1 MLRLFSLGQ
10 FTRAGYI
17 QPAEKLVQS
26 SVLVSMPNERPI
38 VGVARGIRGA
48 IAEQTASFDAALL
61 AVALLVVALGAALM
75 GVQSDTWWQLR
86 TGQVILAT
94 GSVPTRD
101 IFSSTVSGAYWP
113 NHEWLALAIFYG
125 LYTIGGLPALLLGC
139 TALVVLAWA
148 GIVQLS
154 EGPGR
159 VRAAAVLLAMP
170 AQSVIWSARPH
181 LFSLLL
187 VVVALLLLTRPR
199 LHWLYP
205 PLFLLWANLHAGVAF
220 GGVVLVVAALT
231 AIVTEARGGWRAV
244 ACRSCASVHWALITL
259 LSGLATVLNPLGFGL
274 WWYILDSFGDTTR
287 TYLSEWQPPNL
298 DWPASYPFFGLV
310 ALTLAAVLVCWRSWR
325 GQRDWTLLLLALLF
339 GWLGFRSMR
348 HTAFFAVVAAP
359 LLSRP
364 FREWQPLAKQPG
376 ARRWANGA
384 LLAGLFC
391 GSALIAG
398 RAWAAMPAQPLSG
411 ALVAAVRRCP
421 GTLFNTYDTGGPLI
435 WQVPERAVFVDNR
448 QDPYPADL
456 LFRAAL
462 AEQQGAYEE
471 LFAHYNVH
479 CALVPAAG
487 PLAQA
492 LRRDSWQALFQD
504 DRLVVLQAADAR

>member
-1 MLRLFSLGQ
+1 MPGE
-10 FTRAGYI
+10 RAVVSIARRIWGAT
-17 QPAEKLVQS
+17 AEK
-26 SVLVSMPNERPI
+26 I
-38 VGVARGIRGA
+38 
-48 IAEQTASFDAALL
+48 ASFDAALL
-61 AVALLVVALGAALM
+61 VVALLVVALGAALM

-86 TGQVILAT
+86 TGQVILVT

-101 IFSSTVSGAYWP
+101 IFSSTVPGAYWP
-113 NHEWLALAIFYG
+113 NHEWLALVIFYG
-125 LYTIGGLPALLLGC
+125 LYAIGGLPALLFGC

-187 VVVALLLLTRPR
+187 VVVALLLLVRPR

-220 GGVVLVVAALT
+220 GGVVLLVAALL
-231 AIVTEARGGWRAV
+231 AFAGDARGGWRAV
-244 ACRSCASVHWALITL
+244 VRRSSASVRWAMIAL
-259 LSGLATVLNPLGFGL
+259 LSGLATALNPLGFGL
-274 WWYILDSFGDTTR
+274 WWYVLDSFGDTTR

-298 DWPASYPFFGLV
+298 RWPASYPFFGLV
-310 ALTLAAVLVCWRSWR
+310 ALTLVAVLVCWRSWR
-325 GQRDWTLLLLALLF
+325 GQRDWTLLALALLF

-348 HTAFFAVVAAP
+348 HTAFFAVVAVP

-364 FREWQPLAKQPG
+364 FREWQPLAKQAG
-376 ARRWANGA
+376 ARRWANGGLLAA
-384 LLAGLFC
+384 LLC
-391 GSALIAG
+391 GGALIVG
-398 RAWAAMPAQPLSG
+398 RAWAAMPAQPLSD
-411 ALVAAVRRCP
+411 ALVALVRRCP

-435 WQVPERAVFVDNR
+435 WQVPERPVFVDNR

-471 LFAHYNVH
+471 LFARYNVR

-492 LRRDSWQALFQD
+492 LRRDGWQALFAD
-504 DRLVVLQAADAR
+504 DTLAVMQTAGAR

>member
-1 MLRLFSLGQ
+1 MGIARRIWSAI
-10 FTRAGYI
+10 TD
-17 QPAEKLVQS
+17 KL
-26 SVLVSMPNERPI
+26 
-38 VGVARGIRGA
+38 
-48 IAEQTASFDAALL
+48 ASFDAALL
-61 AVALLVVALGAALM
+61 VVALLVVGLGAALM

-101 IFSSTVSGAYWP
+101 VFSSTVPGAYWP
-113 NHEWLALAIFYG
+113 NHEWLALVFFYG
-125 LYTIGGLPALLLGC
+125 LYAIGGLPALLFGC

-148 GIVQLS
+148 GIAQLS

-159 VRAAAVLLAMP
+159 VRAAAMLLAMP

-187 VVVALLLLTRPR
+187 VVVVLLLLTRPR
-199 LHWLYP
+199 WHWLYP

-220 GGVVLVVAALT
+220 GGVVLVVAALVAFVT
-231 AIVTEARGGWRAV
+231 DVWSGQLRRAWLRSESVRWAAIVLVSGAAT
-244 ACRSCASVHWALITL
+244 ALT
-259 LSGLATVLNPLGFGL
+259 PLGFGL
-274 WWYILDSFGDTTR
+274 WWYILDSFGDATR
-287 TYLSEWQPPNL
+287 TYLSEWQPPSL
-298 DWPASYPFFGLV
+298 LWSASYPFFGLV
-310 ALTLAAVLVCWRSWR
+310 VLTLIAVLVSWRSWR

-339 GWLGFRSMR
+339 AWLGFRSIR
-348 HTAFFAVVAAP
+348 HTAFFVAVAAP
-359 LLSRP
+359 LLGRP
-364 FREWQPLAKQPG
+364 FREWQALAVQSG
-376 ARRWANGA
+376 ARCWANGL

-391 GSALIAG
+391 GAG
-398 RAWAAMPAQPLSG
+398 LVVAQAWAVMPAQPLSDT
-411 ALVAAVRRCP
+411 LVAAVRRCP

-435 WQVPERAVFVDNR
+435 WQLPERPVFVDNR

-462 AEQQGAYEE
+462 VEQQGNYKE
-471 LFAHYNVH
+471 LFDRYGVH

-492 LRRDSWQALFQD
+492 LRRDGWQSLFAD
-504 DRLVVLQAADAR
+504 GTLAVMQAAGAH